1 MAAKK
6 NATAAVAGPVSVE
19 QVAAAQAA
27 AGETPVLFQAG
38 QNAHLVIFKS
48 ANGYFGI
55 DIKIV
60 QEIILMQEITRI
72 PSSAPYI
79 AGMTDLRGRV
89 IPVAA
94 FTDLVGMAPTE
105 VGDKTRIV
113 VVENNG
119 GFLGLVVDA
128 VTEVMMVDGANID
141 DASACGARE
150 HDFIVAIAKLPE
162 YLVSIVDVPAL
173 IALADRRGAPE
184 QIALA
189 AAA

>member
-1 MAAKK
+1 MATKTKTRTSADE
-6 NATAAVAGPVSVE
+6 PVSMESVTPAHTE
-19 QVAAAQAA
+19 A
-27 AGETPVLFQAG
+27 AGEPAVLSQAG
-38 QNAHLVIFKS
+38 RNAHLVIFKS

-94 FTDLVGMAPTE
+94 FTDLVGLAPTE
-105 VGDKTRIV
+105 AGDKTRIV

-128 VTEVMMVDGANID
+128 VTEVMMVDGASID

-173 IALADRRGAPE
+173 VALADRRGAPE
-184 QIALA
+184 QLA
-189 AAA
+189 AA